1 MIRRPPRSTLFP
13 YTTLFRSQIQG
24 GVPLEGEVRISGAK
38 NATLPILAA
47 ALLAEDPVV
56 VANVPHLKDVTT
68 TVELLGRMGA
78 TVTVDERMRIE
89 VDGSTVRECFAP
101 YDLMKT
107 MRASILVLG
116 PLVARYEIGRASCR
130 ERV

>member
-1 MIRRPPRSTLFP
+1 MDKL
-13 YTTLFRSQIQG
+13 QIQG
-24 GVPLEGEVRISGAK
+24 GVSLEGEVRISGAK

-78 TVTVDERMRIE
+78 PVPFTGPSGTGVA
-89 VDGSTVRECFAP
+89 GSPVAECSRP
-101 YDLMKT
+101 YALVSPMC
-107 MRASILVLG
+107 ASFLVLG
-116 PLVARYEIGRASCR
+116 
-130 ERV
+130 

>member
-1 MIRRPPRSTLFP
+1 MCTSRRWWWRRHSPESAPCSVISWSMPRWAR
-13 YTTLFRSQIQG
+13 RSATKSMRWRCRFSHRKKMRAKAVDKLQIQG
-24 GVPLEGEVRISGAK
+24 GIPLEGEIRISGAK

-89 VDGSTVRECFAP
+89 GDGSR
-101 YDLMKT
+101 
-107 MRASILVLG
+107 
-116 PLVARYEIGRASCR
+116 
-130 ERV
+130 